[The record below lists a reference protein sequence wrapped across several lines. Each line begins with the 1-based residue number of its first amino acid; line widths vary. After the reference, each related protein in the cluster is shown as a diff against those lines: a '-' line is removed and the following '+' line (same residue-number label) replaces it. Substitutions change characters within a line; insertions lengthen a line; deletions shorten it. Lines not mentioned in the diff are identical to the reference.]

1 MLNRIKNLQ
10 ELVQDAIDKGATT
23 VEEVHRSIAGMP
35 FDQLQKIS
43 FLETPTQKARELT
56 DQSIGAV
63 YDSIRNL
70 NQRAGQIARELL
82 AKLDRSTP
90 SHAGGKVR
98 KGRAKTVTRR
108 RKAK

>member
-23 VEEVHRSIAGMP
+23 VEEVHRSIAGLP

-43 FLETPTQKARELT
+43 FLETQSQKARELT
-56 DQSIGAV
+56 EQSIGAV
-63 YDSIRNL
+63 YDSIRTL

-90 SHAGGKVR
+90 SHTGGK
-98 KGRAKTVTRR
+98 GRRGQAKTATRR
-108 RKAK
+108 KKK